1 MLRGARREMDQ
12 DRQALLERF
21 ERAAERMATQSR
33 VAAMKD
39 WSEIDLTMSQLRA
52 MGFLGDAPKRMGDI
66 AAFLGSSVSSATS
79 LIERLAAKGLVERV
93 HDPIDRR
100 VVMCHVTASGRV
112 ELDRIWRAQ
121 RLHREM
127 LADILTLDE
136 LEKVIEVIELMANA
150 IERRAKRQQEAVE
163 DESAGV
169 AAG

>member
-1 MLRGARREMDQ
+1 MDL
-12 DRQALLERF
+12 DRQALLDRF
-21 ERAAERMATQSR
+21 ERAAERMATQTR

-52 MGFLGDAPKRMGDI
+52 MGFLGDTPKRMGDI

-127 LADILTLDE
+127 LADILTLEE
-136 LEKVIEVIELMANA
+136 LEKVIEVLELLANA
-150 IERRAKRQQEAVE
+150 VERRALSQSQTGG
-163 DESAGV
+163 ESPSDIAPG
-169 AAG
+169 

>member
-1 MLRGARREMDQ
+1 MDQ
-12 DRQALLERF
+12 DRQALLDRF

-52 MGFLGDAPKRMGDI
+52 LGFLGDAPKRMGDI
-66 AAFLGSSVSSATS
+66 AAFLGCSVSSATS

-93 HDPIDRR
+93 HDPLDRR
-100 VVMCHVTASGRV
+100 VVMCHVTAGGRV

-136 LEKVIEVIELMANA
+136 LEKVIESIELLANA
-150 IERRAKRQQEAVE
+150 IERRAASQREAGEEVPSE
-163 DESAGV
+163 I